1 MNPTQRTLMFVAAA
15 LVSTGIAYTSNQFTK
30 PAQLADFGESDQDF
44 FRDFTDPTTAA
55 SIRVVSYDETLA
67 KSKKFIVVNDN
78 GWRIPSHNDYP
89 ADGKDQ
95 LTKAATSIIGLKR
108 GTFKTRRKTDHEH
121 YGVIDPLDE
130 ENAATKG
137 RGQRITL
144 SQKGD
149 FVLADLIVGKKVEGD
164 DEKRYIRR
172 ADEDKVY
179 MVRAKFDISTK
190 FADWAETD
198 LLKLAGF
205 DVLRVRASQPKYNQ
219 DDELEGTE
227 IVELNREKG
236 GDPWKLGDLDET
248 AEELKTDDI
257 NTMVSTLDDLRL
269 VGVRPK
275 PALFDGKPVLTP
287 DLKISLPKELAN
299 DPGTLNQV
307 KMLLRSSLS
316 EKGFHVGQDE
326 SGQTQIVSREGE
338 LTSGTKDGVVYRLT
352 FGSVFS
358 GTEEEIEIGDKDD
371 KGDLN
376 KGEKETEVPKKVSQ
390 GKNEDL
396 KKSRYL
402 FVRAE
407 FDEKLLGARPVEPE
421 MPTPPPGVEPL
432 AEDKP
437 DGDADK
443 TDADA
448 KKKDAKSK
456 EPDKDASPEKP
467 PESKPTDSKKADE
480 EPQGAEGDDKVAASS
495 DDKKEN
501 DSDKN
506 SQTKKSDLKKDEPK
520 PDSKDENDKP
530 AADKPAADKPGEDKP
545 GEDKPGEDKPEPEAK
560 KDEAKKTEPKTDPKA
575 EYQEALKKYDVDK
588 GRYNTDLK
596 SFESRIE
603 SGQAKVKELN
613 DRFAD
618 WYYVISND
626 SFDKLR
632 LKRADLIKKKES
644 PAASASDKPLSDQP
658 ASDKPAEDKPATDE
672 PAESDTKPTNPAEKS
687 ADSEPPADQK

>member
-15 LVSTGIAYTSNQFTK
+15 LVSTGIAYTANQFTK
-30 PAQLADFGESDQDF
+30 PVELAGYGEFDQDF

-67 KSKKFIVVNDN
+67 TSKKFIVVNDN

-95 LTKAATSIIGLKR
+95 LTKAATSIISLKR
-108 GTFKTRRKTDHEH
+108 GTLATRRKTEHERF
-121 YGVIDPLDE
+121 GVIDPLDE
-130 ENAATKG
+130 ESTATKG

-149 FVLADLIVGKKVEGD
+149 IVLADLIVGKKVEGD
-164 DEKRYIRR
+164 EEKRYIRR

-179 MVRAKFDISTK
+179 MVRAKFDVSTK

-205 DVLRVRASQPKYNQ
+205 DVLRVRASQPKYNEN
-219 DDELEGTE
+219 DELEGTE
-227 IVELNREKG
+227 IFELTREKG
-236 GDPWKLGDLDET
+236 GDPWKLDGLDEA

-299 DPGTLNQV
+299 NPEMLNQV

-316 EKGFHVGQDE
+316 EKGFRVGQDE
-326 SGQTQIVSREGE
+326 SGQVQIVSREGE
-338 LTSGTKDGVVYRLT
+338 LTAGTKDGVVYRLT

-371 KGDLN
+371 KGDV
-376 KGEKETEVPKKVSQ
+376 KEGEKKTDIPKKASK

-407 FDEKLLGARPVEPE
+407 FDEKLLGARLVEPE

-437 DGDADK
+437 AGDSDK
-443 TDADA
+443 PDADA
-448 KKKDAKSK
+448 KKEDATSK
-456 EPDKDASPEKP
+456 EPDKDASAEKP
-467 PESKPTDSKKADE
+467 PESKQTDSKKTDDVPE
-480 EPQGAEGDDKVAASS
+480 GAKGDDQVAASS
-495 DDKKEN
+495 DDKKEDDKKEN
-501 DSDKN
+501 DSEKN
-506 SQTKKSDLKKDEPK
+506 SPPKKSDVKTDEPK
-520 PDSKDENDKP
+520 PDSKDEKDKP
-530 AADKPAADKPGEDKP
+530 AG
-545 GEDKPGEDKPEPEAK
+545 DKPESEAK
-560 KDEAKKTEPKTDPKA
+560 KDEAKTDEPKKTEPKTDPKA

-588 GRYNTDLK
+588 GRYNSDLK

-632 LKRADLIKKKES
+632 LKRADLIKKKEL
-644 PAASASDKPLSDQP
+644 PAASTSEKPVSDQP
-658 ASDKPAEDKPATDE
+658 ASDKLDEDKPATE
-672 PAESDTKPTNPAEKS
+672 KPADGDAKPTKPAEKS
-687 ADSEPPADQK
+687 ADSKQPADPK